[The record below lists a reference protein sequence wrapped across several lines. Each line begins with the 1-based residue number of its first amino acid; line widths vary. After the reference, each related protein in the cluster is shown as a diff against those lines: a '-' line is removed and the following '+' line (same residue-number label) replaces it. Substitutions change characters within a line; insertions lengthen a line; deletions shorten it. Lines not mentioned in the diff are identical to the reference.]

1 MPGNGIIWRGREGKA
16 TKICLNSDPRNV
28 EQLLMGLQET
38 LNSETPPKLILN
50 EHCQVCEFRA
60 RCHDQAMQEDN
71 LSLLRGMSEK
81 EIKNLG
87 KKGIFT
93 ITQLAHT
100 FRPRRKGKREAQ
112 TTNRRQYALQAM
124 AIRDKKIYVL
134 GKPELPSGAAHVYLD
149 IEGDPEAD
157 FIYLIGMVI
166 VENGLEKSHSFW
178 ADQKDQE
185 AKIFEQFV
193 SEVARY
199 DNFLV
204 FCYGGYELA
213 FLRRMRKAAK
223 KKKLVDKILNAS
235 VNILSLI
242 YPHIYLPT
250 YSNGLKDI
258 GAYLGSSWTE
268 PDASG
273 IQSIVWRKKWEASR
287 GEDWKQKLLTY
298 NFEDCAALKKVVE
311 VVHTIIAKAGPESAL
326 PASENGEPPVAFVK
340 DVEKLTDF
348 YTWGKINFVHTDYE
362 YINNC
367 AYFDYQRERVYVR
380 TSKTIRKSVAGKNKS
395 LNRGIRASEQVM
407 IAASSCPVCKSVR

>member
-1 MPGNGIIWRGREGKA
+1 MLEMCGMLLSRYQGIMPGNGIIWRGREGKA

-50 EHCQVCEFRA
+50 EHCRVCECRA

-185 AKIFEQFV
+185 AKILYPFGNRSLTQPFTPHRTYRPLSDHSV
-193 SEVARY
+193 SAIARDCRACSRY
-199 DNFLV
+199 SLHRYSIYFL
-204 FCYGGYELA
+204 GGIRWWILFRLNCSNY
-213 FLRRMRKAAK
+213 
-223 KKKLVDKILNAS
+223 KLVLKPGAPTANTS
-235 VNILSLI
+235 GKRSLMN
-242 YPHIYLPT
+242 
-250 YSNGLKDI
+250 SEARRCKCSGLTRLRLFI
-258 GAYLGSSWTE
+258 GS
-268 PDASG
+268 
-273 IQSIVWRKKWEASR
+273 
-287 GEDWKQKLLTY
+287 
-298 NFEDCAALKKVVE
+298 
-311 VVHTIIAKAGPESAL
+311 
-326 PASENGEPPVAFVK
+326 
-340 DVEKLTDF
+340 
-348 YTWGKINFVHTDYE
+348 
-362 YINNC
+362 
-367 AYFDYQRERVYVR
+367 
-380 TSKTIRKSVAGKNKS
+380 
-395 LNRGIRASEQVM
+395 
-407 IAASSCPVCKSVR
+407 